1 MPVYQFEAMDRTGQ
15 EIRDVIDAP
24 SEEEAQNTIRQMG
37 YFVTKLSLKKG
48 VQAKAVGK
56 KRKRPFAMGGAKTKH
71 ICTFTRQLSILQDA
85 GLPILRSLKILEN
98 NQKPGK
104 LKNALMDVCDEI
116 ETGSTLSE
124 SMSKCPKVFSR
135 LYVNMVKAGE
145 AGGALETILQRLSE
159 FLERSESLKRK
170 VKGAM
175 IYPVAVV
182 CVAIGILAGIMFF
195 IVPTFKK
202 MFDEFE
208 LKLPAATQLLMAMSE
223 YVVSYYWLMFLLPI
237 CCWLVGKIIRK
248 FKHGRMGYDQF
259 IIKVPLFGGLIEKN
273 ILARTTRTLGTLV
286 TSGVPILEAL
296 NITRET
302 SGNAMFERIFT
313 KVTEAIRE
321 GEVISKPMKENSVP
335 GFHPLALF
343 YWAWTGAF
351 PGIMIM
357 SVALTSGRGV
367 NAKKDASG
375 QIVKAVVKKGA
386 KADDGSA
393 LIMVGLMGIGI
404 GVVVATL
411 LYLMKMNSR
420 VMDDLVVNMID
431 VGEETG
437 ELDTMLYKIADNYD
451 EEVSVMTEG
460 LTKLIEPMLIVF
472 LGVAVGFIV
481 ISLFMPLIS
490 LITGLSGPG
499 K

>member
-1 MPVYQFEAMDRTGQ
+1 MPMYQFEAMDRTGQ
-15 EIRDVIDAP
+15 EIKDVIEAP
-24 SEEEAQNTIRQMG
+24 TEEDAQNTIRQMG

-48 VQAKAVGK
+48 AAKTTAPGAK
-56 KRKRPFAMGGAKTKH
+56 KKRPFAMGGAKTKH

-85 GLPILRSLKILEN
+85 GLPILRSLRILEN
-98 NQKPGK
+98 NIKGGSK

-124 SMSKCPKVFSR
+124 SMAKCPKVFSR
-135 LYVNMVKAGE
+135 LYVNMIKAGE
-145 AGGALETILQRLSE
+145 AGGALETILQRLAE
-159 FLERSESLKRK
+159 FLERAESLKRK

-182 CVAIGILAGIMFF
+182 LVAIGILAGIMFF

-208 LKLPAATQLLMAMSE
+208 LKLPAPTVLLMAMSD
-223 YVVSYYWLMFLLPI
+223 YVVGYFWLMFLLPVVI
-237 CCWLVGKIIRK
+237 WLVGKLIRK
-248 FKHGRMGYDQF
+248 FKHGRMGFDMF
-259 IIKVPLFGGLIEKN
+259 IIKVPIFGSLIEKN
-273 ILARTTRTLGTLV
+273 ILARTTRTLGTLI

-302 SGNAMFERIFT
+302 SGNAMFEKIFT
-313 KVTEAIRE
+313 KVSEAIRE
-321 GEVISKPMKENSVP
+321 GETISKPMKEYSVL
-335 GFHPLALF
+335 GFHPMALF
-343 YWAWTGAF
+343 YWVWMGMF
-351 PGIMIM
+351 PGIMM
-357 SVALTSGRGV
+357 LSVALTAGRGAGKTADGAPTK
-367 NAKKDASG
+367 NAGGAG
-375 QIVKAVVKKGA
+375 QLLGMSLGTIVIGA
-386 KADDGSA
+386 LACAG
-393 LIMVGLMGIGI
+393 MY
-404 GVVVATL
+404 L
-411 LYLMKMNSR
+411 LKMRSR
-420 VMDDLVVNMID
+420 VIDDLVVNMID

-451 EEVSVMTEG
+451 EEVHVMTEG
-460 LTKLIEPMLIVF
+460 LTKLIEPLLIVF

-490 LITGLSGPG
+490 LITSLS

>member
-1 MPVYQFEAMDRTGQ
+1 MPMYQFEAMDRTGQ
-15 EIRDVIDAP
+15 EIKDVIEAP
-24 SEEEAQNTIRQMG
+24 TEEEAQNTIRQMG

-48 VQAKAVGK
+48 VAKAGVGQK
-56 KRKRPFAMGGAKTKH
+56 KKRPFAMGGAKTKH

-85 GLPILRSLKILEN
+85 GLPILRSLRILEN
-98 NQKPGK
+98 NNKGGK

-124 SMSKCPKVFSR
+124 AMSKCPKVFSR
-135 LYVNMVKAGE
+135 LYVNMIKAGE
-145 AGGALETILQRLSE
+145 AGGALETILQRLAE

-175 IYPVAVV
+175 IYPIAVV
-182 CVAIGILAGIMFF
+182 LVATLILAGIMYF

-208 LKLPAATQLLMAMSE
+208 LKLPAPTLLLMAMSD
-223 YVVSYYWLMFLLPI
+223 YVVNYWWLMILLPI
-237 CCWLVGKIIRK
+237 VVWLIGKLIRK
-248 FKHGRMGYDQF
+248 FRHGRMGYDMY
-259 IIKVPLFGGLIEKN
+259 IIKVPIFGSLVEKN

-302 SGNAMFERIFT
+302 SGNAMFERIYS
-313 KVTEAIRE
+313 KVGDAIRE
-321 GEVISKPMKENSVP
+321 GETIAKPMKENSFL

-343 YWAWTGAF
+343 YWIWMGAF
-351 PGIMIM
+351 PGIMM
-357 SVALTSGRGV
+357 LSVALTAGRGAGKV
-367 NAKKDASG
+367 AEGGKVL
-375 QIVKAVVKKGA
+375 QKGA
-386 KADDGSA
+386 STQLLYMSLGA
-393 LIMVGLMGIGI
+393 LGIGSFI
-404 GVVVATL
+404 CAA
-411 LYLMKMNSR
+411 LYVLKTRSR
-420 VMDDLVVNMID
+420 VIDDLVVNMID

-490 LITGLSGPG
+490 LITTLS